1 MRYAAILGNDVLD
14 GFNGVTVSFWT
25 QGCPFH
31 CKGCHNQHTW
41 DFNGGKEDT
50 VDNIVDEIKHKL
62 VANGVHRNFSIL
74 GGEPLCEQNV
84 DDVLEIIKRVRE
96 EYPEITIAMWTGYT
110 LENLRKRDDWK
121 TIDDILEKIDILVD
135 GPFIEALRDVD
146 LAYRGSSN
154 QRILRK
160 GYDF

>member
-50 VDNIVDEIKHKL
+50 IDNIVDEIKHKL